1 MDIKVLF
8 GLTGSMT
15 SPSCTA

>member
-8 GLTGSMT
+8 ELTGSMT